1 MRRKH
6 RTMLARAALTA
17 AVLAA
22 GSGAAAAGPAASFHA
37 SRVVEYS
44 PGPGYSLFPD
54 ASLALGG
61 PYGTPGGSLHVV
73 SLGVQGHLVLGF
85 HPGEALCDS
94 GGADL
99 IVFENAFPAA
109 GGGTFAELVRV
120 GVSTNGIDYAF
131 FPTRCT
137 VPGPVGPYEGIDP
150 AQVDGF
156 AGVGE
161 VRANVASNAIDPF
174 DPAAAGGDAFDLA
187 DLSDD
192 PLVTS
197 SVVDLGRIYYLKLLD
212 VLGDGSEQDTDGRA
226 VYDPTG
232 VMDPPYSQPTSAD
245 IDAVSVVHG
254 LPAPIGGDA
263 NRDGAVN
270 VLDLGALANHY
281 RLPAG
286 ATWEDGD
293 FNGDG
298 AANVLDLGVLANNYR
313 SGGGAPLPE
322 PPVAGILL
330 VLLGGL
336 RRTRAARARRRT

>member
-1 MRRKH
+1 
-6 RTMLARAALTA
+6 MLARAALTA

-73 SLGVQGHLVLGF
+73 SLGVQGHLVLGS

-137 VPGPVGPYEGIDP
+137 VPGPVEAYEGIDP

-161 VRANVASNAIDPF
+161 VRANVASNTIDPF

-212 VLGDGSEQDTDGRA
+212 VLGDGSEQDTAGRP

-232 VMDPPYSQPTSAD
+232 MMDPPYSQPTSAD
-245 IDAVSVVHG
+245 IDAVSVIHG
-254 LPAPIGGDA
+254 LPAAIGGDA
-263 NRDGAVN
+263 NRDGWVN
-270 VLDLGALANHY
+270 ILDLGTLAAHY
-281 RLPAG
+281 RTPAG

-293 FNGDG
+293 FNGD
-298 AANVLDLGVLANNYR
+298 AAVNILDLGVLAAHYR
-313 SGGGAPLPE
+313 TGPGGAPVPE
-322 PPVAGILL
+322 PSAVAVLL
-330 VLLGGL
+330 VLVCGC
-336 RRTRAARARRRT
+336 RRVRAAPVRKRT